1 MIYLTLFWTFFKIG
15 LFTFGGG
22 YAMLPLI
29 QQYVLGFNWL
39 SEEELVNFVAVSES
53 TPGPFAIN
61 IATYVGSSQ
70 AGVLGALCTTLGV
83 VLPSFV
89 IILIVAK
96 CYMAFKESLVVRG
109 MMNGLKPVV
118 VGLIGSAVISF
129 AAAVFFPCG
138 IYVLK
143 FHNPEILGFR
153 RTFCRR
159 SHHGAQKDS
168 PHNHYHNFGRRG
180 NCRGLC
186 GAAVIA
192 VRIFKII
199 SHKPTDSD
207 SCPFKHAADG
217 GAVNILLL
225 CDLRNGFA
233 VEIIQLNK
241 LSLALGKLMR
251 NYFSQPCQRLFFC
264 PSSSADIS
272 KKAR

>member
-129 AAAVFFPCG
+129 AAAVFFPAEL
-138 IYVLK
+138 IDRHENSSVLLK
-143 FHNPEILGFR
+143 NETSVDLLG
-153 RTFCRR
+153 
-159 SHHGAQKDS
+159 
-168 PHNHYHNFGRRG
+168 
-180 NCRGLC
+180 
-186 GAAVIA
+186 VIA
-192 VRIFKII
+192 PRQTILSSFDQLHHVGGFDLKPVA
-199 SHKPTDSD
+199 HVLLPFPTDSR
-207 SCPFKHAADG
+207 
-217 GAVNILLL
+217 L
-225 CDLRNGFA
+225 C
-233 VEIIQLNK
+233 
-241 LSLALGKLMR
+241 
-251 NYFSQPCQRLFFC
+251 
-264 PSSSADIS
+264 
-272 KKAR
+272 